1 MVDKNDDKSDW
12 MRQIGLLSVIPVIM
26 VVAPIVGYLIGSW
39 LDAKFGTDPWMTVIL
54 IFCGFAAAGKEIY
67 NILRRVNKDT

>member
-1 MVDKNDDKSDW
+1 MVDKNDDKSNW

-26 VVAPIVGYLIGSW
+26 VAAPVVGYLIGSW
-39 LDAKFGTDPWMTVIL
+39 LDGYFGTEPWLTVTL
-54 IFCGFAAAGKEIY
+54 IFLGFAAAGKEIY